1 VTAFEFRVT
10 GLDRLQRATQN
21 AAIYFNSELEK
32 ALLASAEKIRG
43 DAIKSIA
50 RGKKT
55 GKLYRVGSVLRRASA
70 PGEAPANQTAT
81 LTGRFRV
88 RYDRFR
94 TQATLAVEEDG
105 SVKYAKPLEFGTRF
119 MEPRPFFFPAVR
131 QNIAWIE
138 KRMIEAVRR
147 AIKRLER

>member
-1 VTAFEFRVT
+1 MTAFEFRVT

-21 AAIYFNSELEK
+21 AAVYFNSELEK

-55 GKLYRVGSVLRRASA
+55 GKLYRVGNVLRRASA
-70 PGEAPANQTAT
+70 PGEAPANQTGT
-81 LTGRFRV
+81 LIGRFRV